1 MTDRTTPKTPAGL
14 SATGRRLW
22 ASILADLPAEL
33 ELEARELVVLE
44 AAARQSDVIA
54 SLERAVR
61 RDGTM
66 VKGASGQR
74 RLNGA
79 VAEIRQGRI
88 ALARLLGD
96 LDLPAEQT
104 PQTASSKRARK
115 AAQTRWAEHARRA
128 ATRG

>member
-1 MTDRTTPKTPAGL
+1 MTDHTPPTPPEGL
-14 SATGRRLW
+14 AAAGRRLW
-22 ASILADLPAEL
+22 VSILADLPSEM

-44 AAARQSDVIA
+44 AACRQADAVA
-54 SLERAVR
+54 VLERAVK
-61 RDGTM
+61 RDGVM

-79 VAEIRQGRI
+79 VSEVRQGRI

-96 LDLPAEQT
+96 LDLPAEQA
-104 PQTASSKRARK
+104 PQTASSKRARR